1 MGTSASPITS
11 VAALRWESTARN
23 VVYCFGAKAVCVRSD
38 SRRLDRPP
46 DWLDGTEFG
55 GPDVRLHIS
64 NGAGPSHAYAA
75 KTGVGF
81 TGLHP
86 LRYQGAGIGRITKK
100 VFEVGIEVAPMTEL
114 SYVLFPEFASDA
126 VSYASTFVAV
136 DLAFTDGTYLSGLQ
150 ACDQLGFELTPRGQG
165 ESKALYVGQWN
176 RRACRIGEIAANKT
190 ISRILIGCD
199 NPDGAAFSG
208 WIDDI
213 VIEARDAQP
222 ARRPSDYVVTTRGTH
237 SSSDFSCGNTIPA
250 AAVPNGF
257 NFWTPVT
264 NAGTT
269 RWPYEYHRANNDQ
282 NRPQLQALALS
293 HQPSP
298 WMADRHTF
306 QVMPWA
312 GQGAPRADRAARA
325 LAFSHDDEV
334 ARPHYYRVTFGNGV
348 RAEIAPTD
356 HAAIFRFTFPDGS
369 ACLIFDNVDEHG
381 GLVIDASNGSLTGY
395 TDVGGEN
402 AAGASRM
409 FVYATFDRA
418 VSASRWLRTSQ
429 GRPSG
434 FCRFESDGGPSV
446 VVMRIAT
453 SLIGVAQAQRNL
465 ELEIS
470 PEDTLESV
478 RDRAQRAWDDLLAR
492 VEVEGATEDQLVTLY
507 SNLYRL
513 FLYPNS
519 GHENAGTADAPM
531 YRHASPVLPA
541 LSADT
546 ATETGA
552 QIVDGRLSVNNGF
565 WDTYRTAWPA
575 YALLAPALCG
585 ELIDGFL
592 QLYREG
598 GWVPRWSSPG
608 YADCMTGT
616 NSDVAFAD
624 AWQRGV
630 RGFEIQTAFEA
641 ALRNA
646 TVTPPRADVGRKGL
660 DRSIF
665 RGFTDTATPEG
676 LSWALEDCIDDFGIA
691 NLARALGD
699 ADHETY
705 FEDRARNYR
714 RHFDRRIG
722 FFQGRAEDGSWRLS
736 PDEFDPLVWGYD
748 YTETDAWNFAFTA
761 PHDGAGLAALYGG
774 RQALGAKL
782 DEYLA
787 TPETAQFKGSYRSVI
802 HEMTEARDV
811 RMGQYG
817 HSNQPAHHIL
827 YMYLHAGM
835 PWRTQ
840 QTVREVLA
848 RTYSGSEIGQGYCG
862 DEDNGEMS
870 AWWLL
875 SALGLYPL
883 AVGSPTWV
891 IGSPLFTKAIV
902 HLDNGK
908 ELVVNAPGNDRGH
921 VYVGG
926 LQVNGEPHESVW
938 LSHDAIAGGA
948 VLDFEMVAEPA
959 ACGSAAGSA
968 PPSLTTTT
976 SPPQTLIDVTGDPAI
991 RVDTS
996 AGSSGGSLFDDTT
1009 ATAMTF
1015 PTSTGWV
1022 RWQLA
1027 DPREV
1032 TWYTLT
1038 SGSDKGD
1045 PTGWTLQGS
1054 DDGRNWQI
1062 IDERAD
1068 EVFRWRNQT
1077 RVFKVARPGQFD
1089 HYRLDLTTST
1099 GEPTVM
1105 LAQLELLTWEAVT
1118 SDPRRAAPEIIV
1130 L

>member
-1 MGTSASPITS
+1 LKT
-11 VAALRWESTARN
+11 
-23 VVYCFGAKAVCVRSD
+23 
-38 SRRLDRPP
+38 P
-46 DWLDGTEFG
+46 DWIDGTEFG
-55 GPDVRLHIS
+55 GTGVTLHIS
-64 NGAGPSHAYAA
+64 NGPGPSHAYAA

-86 LRYQGAGIGRITKK
+86 LHYRGSGSGRITNK
-100 VFEVGIEVAPMTEL
+100 VFALDREVAPTTEL
-114 SYVLFPEFASDA
+114 SYVLFPEFADDRW
-126 VSYASTFVAV
+126 SYASTFVAI
-136 DLAFTDGTYLSGLQ
+136 DLAFTDGTYLSGLK
-150 ACDQLGFELTPRGQG
+150 ACDQLGFDLTPRGQG

-176 RRACRIGEIAANKT
+176 RRACRIGAVAAGKT
-190 ISRILIGCD
+190 ISRVLIGYD
-199 NPDGAAFSG
+199 NEDGPDVFSG

-213 VIEARDAQP
+213 DIEERDAQP
-222 ARRPSDYVVTTRGTH
+222 ARRASDYVLTTRGTH
-237 SSSDFSCGNTIPA
+237 SSWDFSRGNTIPA
-250 AAVPNGF
+250 TAVPNGF
-257 NFWTPVT
+257 NFWTQVT

-269 RWPYEYHRANNDQ
+269 RWLYEYHRANTDQ
-282 NRPQLQALALS
+282 NRPQLQAFALS

-306 QVMPWA
+306 QVMPWS
-312 GQGAPRADRAARA
+312 GQGAPTADRAARA
-325 LAFSHDDEV
+325 LAFSHDDEI
-334 ARPHYYRVTFGNGV
+334 ARPHYYSVRFGNGIK
-348 RAEIAPTD
+348 AEIAPTD
-356 HAAIFRFTFPDGS
+356 HAAIFRFTFPAGP
-369 ACLIFDNVDEHG
+369 ACVIFDNVDEHG
-381 GLVIDASNGSLTGY
+381 GLAIDPSDGSLTGY
-395 TDVGGEN
+395 TDVGAQD

-409 FVYATFDRA
+409 FVYATFNRA
-418 VSASRWLRTSQ
+418 ISTTARLRTPG

-434 FCRFESDGGPSV
+434 FCRFESAGGPAV

-453 SLIGVAQAQRNL
+453 SLIGVAQAQKNL

-470 PEDTLESV
+470 ADDTFESV
-478 RDRAQRAWDDLLAR
+478 RDRAQRAWDGLLAR

-519 GHENAGTADAPM
+519 GHENAGTADAPLL
-531 YRHASPVLPA
+531 RHASPVLAATSPH
-541 LSADT
+541 SATDS
-546 ATETGA
+546 GA
-552 QIVDGRLSVNNGF
+552 QIVDGRVSVNNGF

-575 YALLAPALCG
+575 YALLAPTLCG

-630 RGFEIQTAFEA
+630 RGFDIQTAFEA

-646 TVTPPRADVGRKGL
+646 TVTPPRADLGRKGL
-660 DRSIF
+660 ARSIF
-665 RGFTDTATPEG
+665 RGYTDTTTHEG
-676 LSWALEDCIDDFGIA
+676 LSWALENCINDFGIA
-691 NLARALGD
+691 NLARVLGD

-705 FEDRARNYR
+705 FEDRARNYV
-714 RHFDRRIG
+714 RHFDPRIG
-722 FFQGRAEDGSWRLS
+722 FFQGRNADGSWRLD
-736 PDEFDPLVWGYD
+736 PDEFDPRVWGSD
-748 YTETDAWNFAFTA
+748 YTETDAWNFAFTV

-774 RQALGAKL
+774 RQGLGAKL

-787 TPETAQFKGSYRSVI
+787 TPETAQFPGSYGAVI

-817 HSNQPAHHIL
+817 HSNQPSHHIL

-835 PWRTQ
+835 PSRTQ
-840 QTVREVLA
+840 QSVRDVLA

-883 AVGSPTWV
+883 AVGSPTWA
-891 IGSPLFTKAIV
+891 IGSPMFTKAVV
-902 HLDNGK
+902 HLENGK
-908 ELVVNAPGNDRGH
+908 DLVVNAPGNDRGH
-921 VYVGG
+921 VFVGS
-926 LQVNGEPHESVW
+926 LRVHGEPHESVW
-938 LSHDAIAGGA
+938 LSHDAIAAGA
-948 VLDFEMVAEPA
+948 VLDFEMTAAPA
-959 ACGSAAGSA
+959 AWGSADGSA
-968 PPSLTTTT
+968 PALTRT
-976 SPPQTLIDVTGDPAI
+976 SPPPRALVDVTGDPAI
-991 RVDTS
+991 RVETS
-996 AGSSGGSLFDDTT
+996 AGSSGDPLFDDTT

-1015 PTSTGWV
+1015 PRSTGWA

-1038 SGSDKGD
+1038 SGAEDGD

-1077 RVFKVARPGQFD
+1077 RVFKVAHPEQFS
-1089 HYRLDLTTST
+1089 HYRLDITANSGGPSVT
-1099 GEPTVM
+1099 
-1105 LAQLELLTWEAVT
+1105 LAQLELLTWEPQPRT
-1118 SDPRRAAPEIIV
+1118 SAPAAPLSGEASHV
-1130 L
+1130 APGEATGCSRVNR